1 MSDEAS
7 DNECLHSMA
16 VCYKSLL
23 GMIDGLDP
31 EKEGI
36 RKTPARAAEALQ
48 YFTKGYQQNLIEV
61 IGGGIFDEDHDE
73 MVIVKDIDIFSLCE
87 HHMVPFIGKAHVG
100 YLPKRKVLG
109 LSKVARIV
117 EMYSRRL
124 QVQER
129 LTRQIGEALTTAIDP
144 AGVAVIVEAV
154 HMCMVMRGVEKVNSK
169 TVTSSMVGVFR
180 EDPRTREEFLTLVRS

>member
-48 YFTKGYQQNLIEV
+48 YFTKGYQQNLI
-61 IGGGIFDEDHDE
+61 GITN
-73 MVIVKDIDIFSLCE
+73 
-87 HHMVPFIGKAHVG
+87 
-100 YLPKRKVLG
+100 VL
-109 LSKVARIV
+109 S
-117 EMYSRRL
+117 
-124 QVQER
+124 
-129 LTRQIGEALTTAIDP
+129 
-144 AGVAVIVEAV
+144 
-154 HMCMVMRGVEKVNSK
+154 RGVL
-169 TVTSSMVGVFR
+169 VGIRCFTCNVDCCPWFVVVVVH
-180 EDPRTREEFLTLVRS
+180 LQK